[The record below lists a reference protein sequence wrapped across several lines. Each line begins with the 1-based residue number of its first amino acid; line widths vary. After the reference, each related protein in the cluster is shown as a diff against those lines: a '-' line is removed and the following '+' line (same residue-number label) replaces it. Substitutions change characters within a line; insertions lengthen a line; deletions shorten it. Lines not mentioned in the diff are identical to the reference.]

1 MEDPKTLSAEEI
13 QAKREAARKRKA
25 DQRAR
30 DKAKG
35 IARENRKPEPMYPAK
50 IKENE
55 KAAKDFLRDAGIQ
68 NGHVADTILTLAEIN
83 DISFTALKVEPSWS
97 NELVEGE
104 IIYRTD
110 LEGLRQFSCPATTEA
125 DFRESRYRCKTD
137 HFFLGNEALERP
149 NTFCEQPHRAW
160 VDGIFMKKTPT
171 LKPDYTEADIKKWF
185 EEMVAANGGKHRS
198 FMACSRQSQKSTT
211 QIIDA
216 VQYLLNVPDVR
227 IMQISAVKDLA
238 KKFIKFFRFYWT
250 IEDVHNRKLFAKWFP
265 EMMIYADEKSDSNTF
280 FCPMAHLGLGP
291 SMVATSA
298 DASQTGARF
307 CLGIFD
313 DMADDLNEATSEG
326 RIKLVEKYDSINKL
340 RAEYG
345 VTLTIGTPQ
354 NADRNLNT
362 GDLYAVILGRSEK
375 SDHQYLRSRIDPAWV
390 LKEEYAGAS
399 PYEVV
404 DNPEWI
410 EKLLFPSKLSLDFLK
425 EELATSSEKSFRRQY
440 LLEWTD
446 AEDLSLKLQFERHV
460 LQSHMINRSYIPQE
474 GIVHASGD
482 TAFNYGEKSKYRDES
497 CFTIFNATPGKL
509 IVLDQVAGHYKDSE
523 KAQTIVE
530 LTRKFNIQGWLIEKF
545 PMCERLHEDVMR
557 LAQMQ
562 NVRVNLFFE
571 PVESTKNR
579 KFHAIKSIETYLN
592 QGIIKFA
599 DGGYL
604 DGLFNQLENL
614 HGTTAARQK
623 GLDDRADSL
632 ALGIKRFRIPS
643 VAEETDG
650 LSEFQK
656 DEEKKLRQQQHYD
669 MIFGDTSNY
678 TYYKG
683 PTQAPVDSGREI
695 GITRGQWGIPG
706 LRTPA
711 VGPRPDPD
719 KKPMSFGDLAP
730 RKKI

>member
-1 MEDPKTLSAEEI
+1 MEETRILSAEEI

-50 IKENE
+50 VKENE

-68 NGHVADTILTLAEIN
+68 NQHVADTILTLAEIN
-83 DISFTALKVEPSWS
+83 DIPFTSLKVEPSWS

-104 IIYRTD
+104 IIYRAD
-110 LEGLRQFSCPATTEA
+110 LEGLRQFSCPDTTET

-160 VDGIFMKKTPT
+160 VDEIFMKKTPT
-171 LKPDYTEADIKKWF
+171 LQPDYTEADIKRWF

-216 VQYLLNVPDVR
+216 CQYLLNVADVR

-250 IEDVHNRKLFAKWFP
+250 IEDVHNRTLFAQWFP

-307 CLGIFD
+307 CVGIFD
-313 DMADDLNEATSEG
+313 DMADDLNEATSDG

-375 SDHQYLRSRIDPAWV
+375 SDHQYLRSRLDPAWT

-446 AEDLSLKLQFERHV
+446 AEDPNLKLQFERGV
-460 LQSHMINRSYIPQE
+460 LQSHVVHPSLVPPE
-474 GIVHASGD
+474 GVVNASAD
-482 TAFNYGEKSKYRDES
+482 LAFNMSKYRDAS
-497 CFTIFNATPGKL
+497 CYTIFKTEKKL
-509 IVLDQVAGHYKDSE
+509 YVLDQIAGHWKDSQKAE
-523 KAQTIVE
+523 KIVE
-530 LTRKFNIQGWLIEKF
+530 LTEKYNINWWFIEKY
-545 PMCERLHEDVMR
+545 PTCERLNDDIMLEGKKR
-557 LAQMQ
+557 G
-562 NVRVNLFFE
+562 VRVQVKWVDAKN
-571 PVESTKNR
+571 TKDR

-592 QGIIKFA
+592 QGVIKFQSA
-599 DGGYL
+599 AYTD
-604 DGLFNQLENL
+604 DLFNQLENL
-614 HGTTAARQK
+614 SGTTAARK
-623 GLDDRADSL
+623 SGLDDRADSL
-632 ALGIKRFRIPS
+632 AMGVEYFRPRF
-643 VAEETDG
+643 VDNEEEE
-650 LSEFQK
+650 SEIFK
-656 DEEKKLRQQQHYD
+656 EMEKARRRQENYD
-669 MIFGDTSNY
+669 MVFGGTSNY

-683 PTQAPVDSGREI
+683 PTQAPDDRSEMSMQDSGIFRA
-695 GITRGQWGIPG
+695 
-706 LRTPA
+706 LRTGNL
-711 VGPRPDPD
+711 VRDPQ
-719 KKPMSFGDLAP
+719 KKPLSFSYMRDKP
-730 RKKI
+730 IRK